1 LTRVSSFDA
10 TLDADVLIPI
20 TLCDTL
26 LRLAEEGFYRPHW
39 SQETLDEIARNLV
52 SKLAVS
58 QEAAAKRVDRMRAA
72 FPEALVVG
80 YKRLIPTM
88 PNDPK
93 DRHVLAAAVR
103 SGSQVIVTS
112 NVRHFPAELL
122 REFDVE
128 AQRPDLFL
136 IHQCA
141 LDAKA
146 TAQVLRRQAA
156 DKRKPPRRTAEVLD
170 RLAIHAPNFAKAM
183 RLVLGLPVEGEVVL
197 PPGEPFAALATEL
210 EDARARRQKAS

>member
-1 LTRVSSFDA
+1 MTRVSSFDT
-10 TLDADVLIPI
+10 TLDADVLVPI

-39 SQETLDEIARNLV
+39 SEETLDEIVRTLVRKLNL
-52 SKLAVS
+52 S
-58 QEAAAKRVDRMRAA
+58 QEDALKRVGHMTAA
-72 FPEALVVG
+72 FPEALVEG
-80 YKRLIPTM
+80 YKRLVPMM
-88 PNDPK
+88 PNDFK

-112 NVRHFPAELL
+112 NIRHFPAELL

-136 IHQCA
+136 INQCA

-146 TAQVLRRQAA
+146 TVAVLRRQAA
-156 DKRKPPRRTAEVLD
+156 DKSKPPRRTAEILD
-170 RLAIHAPNFAKAM
+170 RLAVSAPTFVHAM
-183 RLVLGLPVEGEVVL
+183 RLMLGLPVVGAIIL
-197 PPGEPFAALATEL
+197 PPGEPFTKLAEVL
-210 EDARARRQKAS
+210 AVHQKKAS